1 MAVEVFVS
9 NCYWKVGKLTGRW
22 CAEDYNRVYLEVKF
36 GWFEK
41 AFVDTDSINE
51 INGERNERYM

>member
-9 NCYWKVGKLTGRW
+9 SGYWKVGKLTGRW
-22 CAEDYNRVYLEVKF
+22 WARDYNRVYLEVRF

-41 AFVDTDSINE
+41 VFVDANSIHE
-51 INGERNERYM
+51 INGDINERCM